1 MSAGMAISRIGRWL
15 RQAVTLV
22 AGAAVLAVQPA
33 SAQSILRDAET
44 EAHLIARKDRR
55 MQGHA
60 VRNQRDQQEKAL
72 ARRHA
77 LLTLRNRCAGEDATA
92 PEQHAEAG
100 IKRGGNQMK

>member
-1 MSAGMAISRIGRWL
+1 MEAIEPGVECLDPIEAD
-15 RQAVTLV
+15 RQPYHQRH
-22 AGAAVLAVQPA
+22 G
-33 SAQSILRDAET
+33 DAET

-92 PEQHAEAG
+92 PEHDAEAG
-100 IKRGGNQMK
+100 IKRGWNQMK